1 MLPPYNCEASLA
13 SSASLDADRGRKSCA
28 ASDGRFA
35 GGVVEGRRRSVATM
49 SSKAER
55 TCSSKASASGVAR
68 RSVAARRATKR
79 SRSAERVDDG
89 ASHSFVSGAG
99 TGAGHD
105 ARRGRGGAAGGPSSI
120 SGAVWG
126 AKDARRLGGGLSGC
140 SAATGCCPFAA
151 PSAPLVVGAAS
162 SMSRLQSLSVQ
173 RWRSFWSPSHII
185 TCDRRSTRPPVG
197 FTAFHAYRARNEW
210 VHEYVSTGPT
220 LKNKTG
226 TVCRRAGAG

>member
-1 MLPPYNCEASLA
+1 MTRCFLLLLDVILPPYNWEASLA
-13 SSASLDADRGRKSCA
+13 SSASLDADLGRNNCA

-49 SSKAER
+49 SSNADR

-68 RSVAARRATKR
+68 RIVAARLATKR
-79 SRSAERVDDG
+79 SRSADRVDDG
-89 ASHSFVSGAG
+89 SLHSSGAG

-105 ARRGRGGAAGGPSSI
+105 ARRGRGGAGGPSM

-151 PSAPLVVGAAS
+151 PSALLVIGDES
-162 SMSRLQSLSVQ
+162 SIVLAFVCNHWRCISVCQ
-173 RWRSFWSPSHII
+173 PWRSPFTHHHF
-185 TCDRRSTRPPVG
+185 DRRSTRRHQR
-197 FTAFHAYRARNEW
+197 TAFHAYRARNEW
-210 VHEYVSTGPT
+210 CMSMWSTG
-220 LKNKTG
+220 
-226 TVCRRAGAG
+226 RH

>member
-1 MLPPYNCEASLA
+1 M
-13 SSASLDADRGRKSCA
+13 
-28 ASDGRFA
+28 
-35 GGVVEGRRRSVATM
+35 
-49 SSKAER
+49 
-55 TCSSKASASGVAR
+55 AR
-68 RSVAARRATKR
+68 RIVSARRLTKR
-79 SRSAERVDDG
+79 SRSADRVDDG
-89 ASHSFVSGAG
+89 SLHSFVSGAG

-173 RWRSFWSPSHII
+173 RFG
-185 TCDRRSTRPPVG
+185 DRFGRLHTSSLVIG
-197 FTAFHAYRARNEW
+197 
-210 VHEYVSTGPT
+210 G
-220 LKNKTG
+220 
-226 TVCRRAGAG
+226 RRAHRSDSPPFMHTGRETSGYTSIIDGAGLNQSNRVQRAAPPGPRGRCAQPGQPEPRSEAAGGTARKRPSGRALPDQV